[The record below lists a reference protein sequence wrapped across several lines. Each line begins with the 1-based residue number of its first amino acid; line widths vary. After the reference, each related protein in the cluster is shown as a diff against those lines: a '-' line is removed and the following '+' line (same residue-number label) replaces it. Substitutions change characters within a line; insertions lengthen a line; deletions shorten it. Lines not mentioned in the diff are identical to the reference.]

1 MEGFGKRVSELLDEI
16 GYTQREFASMVGI
29 SEGALSRYLSDDRE
43 PKMEVIANMAT
54 ALNTTT
60 DYGRKTLTNTK
71 SLGNIFGGRK
81 SLGPNTERMSTR
93 PSIGRD
99 KSNGRKSIG
108 SNLFT
113 NKNENIGR
121 KSIQPILKN
130 SNTTT
135 NLFGK

>member
-60 DYGRKTLTNTK
+60 DYLLSGKNDKQSFEETYRLVARGTPSMT
-71 SLGNIFGGRK
+71 
-81 SLGPNTERMSTR
+81 TEEKERLIR
-93 PSIGRD
+93 VLLN
-99 KSNGRKSIG
+99 NGK
-108 SNLFT
+108 
-113 NKNENIGR
+113 
-121 KSIQPILKN
+121 P
-130 SNTTT
+130 
-135 NLFGK
+135 